1 MPGADT
7 RERAGATDGDVRA
20 RGNQEA
26 VMAFVART
34 IAVSAFALTAV
45 LAPAQ
50 AQDFSGKPIRMIVG
64 LAAGGGTDITARLVA
79 QKMTESLKTTVF
91 VENKPGGNFVIA
103 GKELQSA
110 VPDGHTLYF
119 ISSSSLI
126 AQALHTD
133 HPIDLLKFA
142 AVSEA
147 ATGPLILVV
156 RNNLGVK
163 TLGELL
169 DMAKKNPGKLKFGT
183 GGGTASSLYLATE
196 LFRSTTGANITI
208 VPYKGSAPALND
220 LLGGHID
227 AMFDAMPMMAPQAKE
242 GKVTPIGVTGAKR
255 SPTLADVAAI
265 QESGLKYEITGW
277 YGVLAPAGTPAN
289 VVQKLRDE
297 VKKAVEHKDVA
308 EKLAAQGM
316 EPRGT
321 QPADFAKYMQAELAA
336 YQKIVK
342 DANIKPQ

>member
-1 MPGADT
+1 MT
-7 RERAGATDGDVRA
+7 SLVRLLA
-20 RGNQEA
+20 A
-26 VMAFVART
+26 
-34 IAVSAFALTAV
+34 SALLMTPAI
-45 LAPAQ
+45 APAN

-64 LAAGGGTDITARLVA
+64 LAAGGGTDVTARLVS
-79 QKMTESLKTTVF
+79 QKLTESLKTTVL

-103 GKELQSA
+103 GRELQNA
-110 VPDGHTLYF
+110 APDGHTLYF

-126 AQALHTD
+126 AQALHPD

-156 RNNLGVK
+156 RNDLGVK
-163 TLGELL
+163 SLGELL
-169 DMAKKNPGKLKFGT
+169 DMARKNPGKLKFGT
-183 GGGTASSLYLATE
+183 GGGTASSLYLATA
-196 LFRSTTGANITI
+196 LFKSTTGVDINI
-208 VPYKGSAPALND
+208 VPYRGSGPALND

-242 GKVTPIGVTGAKR
+242 GKVTAVGVTGAKR
-255 SPTLADVAAI
+255 SSTLPDVAAI
-265 QESGLKYEITGW
+265 QESGFKYEITGW
-277 YGVLAPAGTPAN
+277 YGVIAPTGTPAN
-289 VVQKLRDE
+289 IVQKLRDE
-297 VKKAVEHKDVA
+297 VAKAVSSPDLV
-308 EKLAAQGM
+308 EKLALQGM

-321 QPADFAKYMQAELAA
+321 QPADFSKYMQSELAA

>member
-1 MPGADT
+1 MT
-7 RERAGATDGDVRA
+7 
-20 RGNQEA
+20 
-26 VMAFVART
+26 AFVRGAGLLLT
-34 IAVSAFALTAV
+34 ATLAALT
-45 LAPAQ
+45 PAA

-64 LAAGGGTDITARLVA
+64 LAAGGGTDVTARLVA
-79 QKMTESLKTTVF
+79 HKLTESLKTTVL

-103 GKELQSA
+103 GKELQNA
-110 VPDGHTLYF
+110 TPDGHTLYF

-126 AQALHTD
+126 AQALHPD

-163 TLGELL
+163 SLGELL
-169 DMAKKNPGKLKFGT
+169 DMARKNPGQLKFGT

-196 LFRSTTGANITI
+196 LFRSTTGVNINI
-208 VPYKGSAPALND
+208 VPYRGSGPALND

-242 GKVTPIGVTGAKR
+242 GKVTAVGVTGAKR
-255 SPTLADVAAI
+255 SATLPDVAAI

-277 YGVLAPAGTPAN
+277 YGVIAPTGTPAN
-289 VVQKLRDE
+289 IVQKLRDE
-297 VKKAVEHKDVA
+297 VAKAVSSPDLV
-308 EKLAAQGM
+308 EKLALQGM